1 MLSTRHRSFGV
12 GREVRPSTF
21 VDDESPSDKRHPH
34 LYVDAD
40 ELVALLAHAG
50 FRVEAMDDVDQQ
62 PEGSFH
68 WTVSA
73 ARH

>member
-12 GREVRPSTF
+12 GREVRLRTF
-21 VDDESPSDKRHPH
+21 VDVASPSDKRHPH

-40 ELVALLAHAG
+40 DLVTLLARAG
-50 FRVEAMDDVDQQ
+50 FRVDVMDDVDQQ

-73 ARH
+73 ARR